1 MTVLYLAL
9 KSPCASRSFLAVQ
22 FIVFSGAVRFFRC
35 VSFVSCV
42 ALRCVALR
50 CVALRCKRFVRF
62 QRCPRSFSP
71 VWSFLASFV
80 LRLTL
85 HSLAVKSFSP
95 PRFSDQSLQLA
106 DLHSFP
112 SSRMQQEFSN
122 HEGLEGGGQ
131 VVQRMREK
139 VALVA

>member
-9 KSPCASRSFLAVQ
+9 QSPCASRSFLAVQ
-22 FIVFSGAVRFFRC
+22 FIVFSGAVHFLRC

-50 CVALRCKRFVRF
+50 CQRFVRF

-85 HSLAVKSFSP
+85 HSLAVKSFSS

-106 DLHSFP
+106 GLHSFP

-122 HEGLEGGGQ
+122 HECLEGGGQ

-139 VALVA
+139 VTLVA

>member
-9 KSPCASRSFLAVQ
+9 QSPCASVRFSQFSSLFSPVRCIFSGAFRSFL
-22 FIVFSGAVRFFRC
+22 
-35 VSFVSCV
+35 

-50 CVALRCKRFVRF
+50 CQRFVRF

-85 HSLAVKSFSP
+85 HSLAVKSFSS

-106 DLHSFP
+106 GLHSFP

-122 HEGLEGGGQ
+122 HECLEGGGQ

-139 VALVA
+139 VTLVA